1 MTVSYVTTSCV
12 KAESI
17 LMDDNTMVEDYKELW
32 IKYLNYKNLN
42 FNAIPWTFFIYLY
55 CPMFPEKTCFFS

>member
-17 LMDDNTMVEDYKELW
+17 LMDDNTMVEDYKE
-32 IKYLNYKNLN
+32 
-42 FNAIPWTFFIYLY
+42 
-55 CPMFPEKTCFFS
+55 